1 MSVDVLTVFVSVAII
16 LMLWNIYIS
25 LSKKKDHPENDDNG
39 LADIKASISSQ
50 SSSLEGLIRDVA
62 SFQDPLN
69 KLNRYLSGGT
79 LAGTFGE
86 WSLEAIITDIFPA
99 DKFESNCEVI
109 PGSGQRVEFAIKLP
123 EGLMPIDAKFP
134 SALYDNYMDASSR
147 GEKDS
152 VKAALT
158 AIKRHVISDAKDIK
172 EKYMQAG
179 KTIDLGV
186 MFIPSES
193 LMQLIDSIEDLRK
206 IIFRDSRVLVMG
218 PNSLAAY
225 LISIHMGFR
234 NLALNERAEEI
245 LVEFGNLKKE
255 FENFESST
263 EDLAKKAEAMLK
275 AVDQHETRERQMNRA
290 LKRMEEIGEDTEEK
304 D

>member
-1 MSVDVLTVFVSVAII
+1 MIFDLTTLLIIVVLALVG
-16 LMLWNIYIS
+16 WNVY
-25 LSKKKDHPENDDNG
+25 LSIRKKENKDDESRID
-39 LADIKASISSQ
+39 DIKASLSSQ
-50 SSSLEGLIRDVA
+50 TSSLEGLIRDVA

-79 LAGTFGE
+79 LAGSFGE

-152 VKAALT
+152 VNAALN

-206 IIFRDSRVLVMG
+206 IIFRDSRILVMG

-275 AVDQHETRERQMNRA
+275 AVDKHETRERQMNRA

>member
-1 MSVDVLTVFVSVAII
+1 MIFDLTTLLIIVVLALVG
-16 LMLWNIYIS
+16 WNVY
-25 LSKKKDHPENDDNG
+25 LSIGKKENKDDESRID
-39 LADIKASISSQ
+39 DIKASLSSQ
-50 SSSLEGLIRDVA
+50 TSSLEGLIRDVA

-152 VKAALT
+152 LKAALT

-179 KTIDLGV
+179 QTIDLGV

>member
-1 MSVDVLTVFVSVAII
+1 MNLDLTLILVLVVLALVG
-16 LMLWNIYIS
+16 WNVY
-25 LSKKKDHPENDDNG
+25 LSIGKKENKDDESRID
-39 LADIKASISSQ
+39 DIKASLSSQ
-50 SSSLEGLIRDVA
+50 TSSLEGLIRDVA

-134 SALYDNYMDASSR
+134 SALYDNYIDASSR
-147 GEKDS
+147 GEKES
-152 VKAALT
+152 VNTALT
-158 AIKRHVISDAKDIK
+158 SIKRHVISDAKDIK

-179 KTIDLGV
+179 QTIDLGV

-290 LKRMEEIGEDTEEK
+290 LKRMEEIGEDTEKK

>member
-1 MSVDVLTVFVSVAII
+1 MNFDLTTLLVLALFALVG
-16 LMLWNIYIS
+16 WNVY
-25 LSKKKDHPENDDNG
+25 LSIGKKENKDDESRID
-39 LADIKASISSQ
+39 DIKASLSSQ
-50 SSSLEGLIRDVA
+50 TSSLEGLIRDVA

-134 SALYDNYMDASSR
+134 SALYDNYIDASSR
-147 GEKDS
+147 GEKES
-152 VKAALT
+152 VNTALT
-158 AIKRHVISDAKDIK
+158 SIKRHVISDAKDIK

-179 KTIDLGV
+179 QTIDLGV

-290 LKRMEEIGEDTEEK
+290 LKRMEEIGEDTEKK

>member
-1 MSVDVLTVFVSVAII
+1 MIFDLTTLLIIVVLALVG
-16 LMLWNIYIS
+16 WNVY
-25 LSKKKDHPENDDNG
+25 LSIGKKENNDDESRID
-39 LADIKASISSQ
+39 DIKASLSSQ
-50 SSSLEGLIRDVA
+50 TSSLEGLIRDVA

-152 VKAALT
+152 VNAALT

-206 IIFRDSRVLVMG
+206 IIFRDSRILVMG

-245 LVEFGNLKKE
+245 LVEFGHLKKE

-275 AVDQHETRERQMNRA
+275 AVDKHETRERQMNRA

>member
-1 MSVDVLTVFVSVAII
+1 MIFDLTTLLIIVVLALVG
-16 LMLWNIYIS
+16 WNVY
-25 LSKKKDHPENDDNG
+25 LSIGKKENKDDESRID
-39 LADIKASISSQ
+39 DIKASLSSQ
-50 SSSLEGLIRDVA
+50 TSSLEGLIRDVA

-79 LAGTFGE
+79 LAGSFGE

-109 PGSGQRVEFAIKLP
+109 HGTGQRVEFAIKLP

-134 SALYDNYMDASSR
+134 SALYDNYMDASNR

-152 VKAALT
+152 VNAALT

-206 IIFRDSRVLVMG
+206 IIFRDSRILVMG

-275 AVDQHETRERQMNRA
+275 AVDKHETRERQMNRA

>member
-1 MSVDVLTVFVSVAII
+1 MIFDLTTLLIIVVLALVGWSV
-16 LMLWNIYIS
+16 Y
-25 LSKKKDHPENDDNG
+25 LSIGKKENKDDESRID
-39 LADIKASISSQ
+39 DIKASLSSQ
-50 SSSLEGLIRDVA
+50 TSSLEGLIRDVA

-79 LAGTFGE
+79 LAGSFGE

>member
-1 MSVDVLTVFVSVAII
+1 MFDLTALLVIVVAA
-16 LMLWNIYIS
+16 LVGWNIFLSVRKKGNKEEVSSLNEIKTS
-25 LSKKKDHPENDDNG
+25 LS
-39 LADIKASISSQ
+39 SQ
-50 SSSLEGLIRDVA
+50 TSSLEGLIRDVA

-152 VKAALT
+152 VNTALT
-158 AIKRHVISDAKDIK
+158 SIKRHVISDAKDIK

-206 IIFRDSRVLVMG
+206 IIFRDSRILVMG

-275 AVDQHETRERQMNRA
+275 AVDKHETRERQMNRA

>member
-1 MSVDVLTVFVSVAII
+1 MIFDLTTLLII
-16 LMLWNIYIS
+16 LVLALVGWNVY
-25 LSKKKDHPENDDNG
+25 LSIGKKENKDDESRID
-39 LADIKASISSQ
+39 DIKASLSSQ
-50 SSSLEGLIRDVA
+50 TSSLEGLIRDVA

-123 EGLMPIDAKFP
+123 EGLKPIDAKFP

-179 KTIDLGV
+179 QTIDLGV

>member
-1 MSVDVLTVFVSVAII
+1 MIFDLTTLLIIVVLALVG
-16 LMLWNIYIS
+16 WNVY
-25 LSKKKDHPENDDNG
+25 LSIGKKENKDDESRID
-39 LADIKASISSQ
+39 DIKASLSSQ
-50 SSSLEGLIRDVA
+50 TSSLEGLIRDVA

-79 LAGTFGE
+79 LAGSFGE

-152 VKAALT
+152 VNAALT
-158 AIKRHVISDAKDIK
+158 SIKRHVISDAKDIK

-275 AVDQHETRERQMNRA
+275 AVDKHETRERQMNRA

>member
-1 MSVDVLTVFVSVAII
+1 MELNLTLFLVLALLALVS
-16 LMLWNIYIS
+16 WNIYLTLRKEDNQEDNSKIEDIKTS
-25 LSKKKDHPENDDNG
+25 LST
-39 LADIKASISSQ
+39 Q
-50 SSSLEGLIRDVA
+50 SSSLESLIRDVA
-62 SFQDPLN
+62 SFQDPLS

-79 LAGTFGE
+79 LAGSFGE

-99 DKFESNCEVI
+99 EKFESNCEVI

-152 VKAALT
+152 VNAALT

-206 IIFRDSRVLVMG
+206 IIFRDSRILVMG

-275 AVDQHETRERQMNRA
+275 AVDKHETRERQMNRA

>member
-1 MSVDVLTVFVSVAII
+1 MIFDLTTLLIIVVLALVG
-16 LMLWNIYIS
+16 WNVY
-25 LSKKKDHPENDDNG
+25 LSIGKKENKDDESRID
-39 LADIKASISSQ
+39 DIKASLSSQ
-50 SSSLEGLIRDVA
+50 TSSLEGLIRDVA

-79 LAGTFGE
+79 LAGSFGE

-158 AIKRHVISDAKDIK
+158 AIKRHVVSDAKDIK

-275 AVDQHETRERQMNRA
+275 AVDKHETRERQMNRA

>member
-1 MSVDVLTVFVSVAII
+1 MIFDLTTLLIIVVLALVG
-16 LMLWNIYIS
+16 WNVY
-25 LSKKKDHPENDDNG
+25 LSIGKKENKDDESRID
-39 LADIKASISSQ
+39 DIKASLSSQ
-50 SSSLEGLIRDVA
+50 TSSLEGLIRDVA

-79 LAGTFGE
+79 LAGSFGE

-152 VKAALT
+152 VNAALN

-275 AVDQHETRERQMNRA
+275 AVDKHETRERQMNRA

>member
-1 MSVDVLTVFVSVAII
+1 MIFDLTTLLIIVVLALVG
-16 LMLWNIYIS
+16 WNVYLSIGKKENKDDESRIDDIKTS
-25 LSKKKDHPENDDNG
+25 LS
-39 LADIKASISSQ
+39 SQ
-50 SSSLEGLIRDVA
+50 TSSLEGLIRDVA

-152 VKAALT
+152 VNTALT
-158 AIKRHVISDAKDIK
+158 SIKRHVISDAKDIK

>member
-1 MSVDVLTVFVSVAII
+1 LALLALVG
-16 LMLWNIYIS
+16 WNIYLS
-25 LSKKKDHPENDDNG
+25 LGRRENKQEESRLN
-39 LADIKASISSQ
+39 DIKTSLSSQ

-79 LAGTFGE
+79 LAGSFGE
-86 WSLEAIITDIFPA
+86 WSLEAIITDIFPP
-99 DKFESNCEVI
+99 DKFETNCEI
-109 PGSGQRVEFAIKLP
+109 ITGSGQRVEFAIKLP
-123 EGLMPIDAKFP
+123 DGLLPIDAKFP
-134 SALYDNYMDASSR
+134 SALYDNYIDASNR

-152 VKAALT
+152 VNNART
-158 AIKRHVISDAKDIK
+158 AIKRHVINDAKDIK
-172 EKYMQAG
+172 EKYIQAG

-193 LMQLIDSIEDLRK
+193 LVQLIDSIEDLRK
-206 IIFRDSRVLVMG
+206 TVFRDSRVLVMG

-255 FENFESST
+255 FESFESST
-263 EDLAKKAEAMLK
+263 EDLVKKAEAMVK
-275 AVDQHETRERQMNRA
+275 AVDKHETRERQMNRA
-290 LKRMEEIGEDTEEK
+290 LRKMEEMGEDTKEK

>member
-1 MSVDVLTVFVSVAII
+1 MNLDLTILLVLALLALVG
-16 LMLWNIYIS
+16 WNIYLS
-25 LSKKKDHPENDDNG
+25 LGRRENKQEESRLN
-39 LADIKASISSQ
+39 DIKTSLSSQ

-79 LAGTFGE
+79 LAGSFGE

-99 DKFESNCEVI
+99 NKFETNCEII
-109 PGSGQRVEFAIKLP
+109 PGSGQRVEFAIRLP
-123 EGLMPIDAKFP
+123 EGLLPIDAKFP
-134 SALYDNYMDASSR
+134 SALYDNYVEASDR
-147 GEKDS
+147 GEKES
-152 VKAALT
+152 VNTAIT
-158 AIKRHVISDAKDIK
+158 AIKRHVINDAKDIK
-172 EKYMQAG
+172 EKYIQAG

-206 IIFRDSRVLVMG
+206 TIFRDSRVLVMG

-225 LISIHMGFR
+225 LISIHMAFR
-234 NLALNERAEEI
+234 NIALNERAEEI

-290 LKRMEEIGEDTEEK
+290 LRRMEEIGEDKKKKE
-304 D
+304 

>member
-1 MSVDVLTVFVSVAII
+1 MIFDLTTLLIIVVLALVG
-16 LMLWNIYIS
+16 WNVY
-25 LSKKKDHPENDDNG
+25 LSIGKKENKDDESRID
-39 LADIKASISSQ
+39 DIKASLSSQ
-50 SSSLEGLIRDVA
+50 TSSLEGLIRDVA

-152 VKAALT
+152 VNAALN

-275 AVDQHETRERQMNRA
+275 AVDKHETRERQMNRA

>member
-1 MSVDVLTVFVSVAII
+1 MIFDLTTLLIIVVLALVG
-16 LMLWNIYIS
+16 WNVY
-25 LSKKKDHPENDDNG
+25 LSIGKKENKDDESRID
-39 LADIKASISSQ
+39 DIKASLSSQ
-50 SSSLEGLIRDVA
+50 TSSLEGLIRDVA

-179 KTIDLGV
+179 QTIDLGV

-290 LKRMEEIGEDTEEK
+290 LKRMEEIGEDTEKK

>member
-1 MSVDVLTVFVSVAII
+1 MIFDLTTLLIIVVLALVG
-16 LMLWNIYIS
+16 WNVY
-25 LSKKKDHPENDDNG
+25 LSIGKKENKDDESRID
-39 LADIKASISSQ
+39 DIKASLSSQ
-50 SSSLEGLIRDVA
+50 TSSLEGLIRDVA

-79 LAGTFGE
+79 LAGSFGE

-152 VKAALT
+152 VNAALT

-206 IIFRDSRVLVMG
+206 IIFRDNRVLVMG

-275 AVDQHETRERQMNRA
+275 AVDKHETRERQMNRA

>member
-1 MSVDVLTVFVSVAII
+1 MNLDLTLILVLVVLALVG
-16 LMLWNIYIS
+16 WNIY
-25 LSKKKDHPENDDNG
+25 LSIGKKENKDDESRID
-39 LADIKASISSQ
+39 DIKASLSSQ
-50 SSSLEGLIRDVA
+50 TSSLEGLIRDVA

-79 LAGTFGE
+79 LAGSFGE
-86 WSLEAIITDIFPA
+86 WSLEAIITDIFPE

-134 SALYDNYMDASSR
+134 SALYDNYMDASSG

-152 VKAALT
+152 VNAALT

-275 AVDQHETRERQMNRA
+275 AVDKHETRERQMNRA

>member
-1 MSVDVLTVFVSVAII
+1 MIFDLTTFLIIVVLALVG
-16 LMLWNIYIS
+16 WNVY
-25 LSKKKDHPENDDNG
+25 LSIGKKENKDDESRID
-39 LADIKASISSQ
+39 DIKASLSSQ
-50 SSSLEGLIRDVA
+50 TSSLEGLIRDVA

-152 VKAALT
+152 VNAALT

-275 AVDQHETRERQMNRA
+275 AVDKHETRERQMNRA

>member
-1 MSVDVLTVFVSVAII
+1 MIFDLTTLLIIVVLALVG
-16 LMLWNIYIS
+16 WNVY
-25 LSKKKDHPENDDNG
+25 LSIGKKENKDDESRID
-39 LADIKASISSQ
+39 DIKASLSSQ
-50 SSSLEGLIRDVA
+50 TSSLEGLIRDVA

-193 LMQLIDSIEDLRK
+193 LMQLIDTIEDLRK

>member
-1 MSVDVLTVFVSVAII
+1 MIFDLTTLLIIVVLALVG
-16 LMLWNIYIS
+16 WNVY
-25 LSKKKDHPENDDNG
+25 LSIGKKENKDDESRID
-39 LADIKASISSQ
+39 DIKASLSSQ
-50 SSSLEGLIRDVA
+50 TSSLEGLIRDVA

-79 LAGTFGE
+79 LAGSFGE

-147 GEKDS
+147 REKDS
-152 VKAALT
+152 VNTALT
-158 AIKRHVISDAKDIK
+158 SIKRHVISDAKDIK

>member
-1 MSVDVLTVFVSVAII
+1 MNLDLTILLVLALLALVG
-16 LMLWNIYIS
+16 WNIYLS
-25 LSKKKDHPENDDNG
+25 LGRRENKQEESRLD
-39 LADIKASISSQ
+39 DIKTSLSSQ

-79 LAGTFGE
+79 LAGSFGE
-86 WSLEAIITDIFPA
+86 WSLEAIITDIFPP
-99 DKFESNCEVI
+99 DKFETNCEI
-109 PGSGQRVEFAIKLP
+109 ITGSGQRVEFAIKLP
-123 EGLMPIDAKFP
+123 DGLLPIDAKFP
-134 SALYDNYMDASSR
+134 SALYDNYIDASNR

-152 VKAALT
+152 VNNART
-158 AIKRHVISDAKDIK
+158 AIKRHVINDAKDIK
-172 EKYMQAG
+172 EKYIQAG

-193 LMQLIDSIEDLRK
+193 LVQLIDSIEDLRK
-206 IIFRDSRVLVMG
+206 TVFRDSRVLVMG

-255 FENFESST
+255 FESFESST
-263 EDLAKKAEAMLK
+263 EDLVKKAEAMVK
-275 AVDQHETRERQMNRA
+275 AVDKHETRERQMNRA
-290 LKRMEEIGEDTEEK
+290 LRKMEEMGEDTKEK

>member
-1 MSVDVLTVFVSVAII
+1 MNFDLTTVLVLAVLALVC
-16 LMLWNIYIS
+16 WNIY
-25 LSKKKDHPENDDNG
+25 LSFGRKEGKEEESRLN
-39 LADIKASISSQ
+39 DIKTSLSSQ

-62 SFQDPLN
+62 FFQDPLS

-79 LAGTFGE
+79 LAGSFGE
-86 WSLEAIITDIFPA
+86 WSLEAIIADIFPA
-99 DKFESNCEVI
+99 NKFETNCEII
-109 PGSGQRVEFAIKLP
+109 PGSGQRVEFAIRLP
-123 EGLMPIDAKFP
+123 EGLLPIDAKFP
-134 SALYDNYMDASSR
+134 SALYDNYVEASSR
-147 GEKDS
+147 GEKES
-152 VKAALT
+152 VNTAIT

-172 EKYMQAG
+172 EKYIQAG

-206 IIFRDSRVLVMG
+206 TIFRDSRVLVMG

-225 LISIHMGFR
+225 LISIHMAFR
-234 NLALNERAEEI
+234 NIALNERAEEI

-263 EDLAKKAEAMLK
+263 EDLSKKAEAMLK

-290 LKRMEEIGEDTEEK
+290 LRRMEEIGEDTKRKE
-304 D
+304 

>member
-1 MSVDVLTVFVSVAII
+1 MIFDLTTLLIIVVLALVG
-16 LMLWNIYIS
+16 WNVY
-25 LSKKKDHPENDDNG
+25 LSIGKKENKDDESRID
-39 LADIKASISSQ
+39 DIKASLSSQ
-50 SSSLEGLIRDVA
+50 TSSLEGLIRDVA

-79 LAGTFGE
+79 LAGSFGE

-134 SALYDNYMDASSR
+134 SALYDNYMDASNR

-152 VKAALT
+152 VNAALT

-179 KTIDLGV
+179 KSIDLGV

-206 IIFRDSRVLVMG
+206 IIFRDSRILVMG

-275 AVDQHETRERQMNRA
+275 AVDKHETRERQMNRA

>member
-1 MSVDVLTVFVSVAII
+1 MIFDLTTLLIIVVLALVG
-16 LMLWNIYIS
+16 WNVY
-25 LSKKKDHPENDDNG
+25 LSIGKKENKDDESRID
-39 LADIKASISSQ
+39 DIKASLSSQ
-50 SSSLEGLIRDVA
+50 TSSLEGLIRDVA

-152 VKAALT
+152 VNTALT
-158 AIKRHVISDAKDIK
+158 SIKRHVISDAKDIK

-179 KTIDLGV
+179 QTIDLGV

-290 LKRMEEIGEDTEEK
+290 LKRMEEIGEDTEKK

>member
-1 MSVDVLTVFVSVAII
+1 MNFDLTTLLVFVLLALVG
-16 LMLWNIYIS
+16 WNIY
-25 LSKKKDHPENDDNG
+25 LSIGKKENKDDESRID
-39 LADIKASISSQ
+39 DIKASLSSQ
-50 SSSLEGLIRDVA
+50 TSSLEGLIRDVA
-62 SFQDPLN
+62 SFQDPLS

-79 LAGTFGE
+79 LAGSFGE

-152 VKAALT
+152 VNAALN
-158 AIKRHVISDAKDIK
+158 AIKRHVISDANDIK
-172 EKYMQAG
+172 EKYMQPG

-275 AVDQHETRERQMNRA
+275 AVDKHETRERQMNRA
-290 LKRMEEIGEDTEEK
+290 LKRMEEIGEDTKEK

>member
-1 MSVDVLTVFVSVAII
+1 MIFDLTTLLIIVVLALVG
-16 LMLWNIYIS
+16 WNVY
-25 LSKKKDHPENDDNG
+25 LSIGKKENKDDESRID
-39 LADIKASISSQ
+39 DIKASLSSQ
-50 SSSLEGLIRDVA
+50 TSSLEGLIRDVA

-152 VKAALT
+152 VNVALT

>member
-1 MSVDVLTVFVSVAII
+1 MIFDLTTLLIIVVLALVG
-16 LMLWNIYIS
+16 WNVY
-25 LSKKKDHPENDDNG
+25 LSIGKKENKDDESRID
-39 LADIKASISSQ
+39 DIKASLSSQ
-50 SSSLEGLIRDVA
+50 TSSLEGLIRDVA

-147 GEKDS
+147 GEKES
-152 VKAALT
+152 VNTALT
-158 AIKRHVISDAKDIK
+158 SIKRHVISDAKDIK

-179 KTIDLGV
+179 QTIDLGV

-234 NLALNERAEEI
+234 NLALHERAKEI

>member
-1 MSVDVLTVFVSVAII
+1 MIFDLTTFLIIVVLALVG
-16 LMLWNIYIS
+16 WNVY
-25 LSKKKDHPENDDNG
+25 LSIGKKENKDDESRID
-39 LADIKASISSQ
+39 DIKASLSSQ
-50 SSSLEGLIRDVA
+50 TSSLEGLIRDVA

-152 VKAALT
+152 VNAALT

>member
-1 MSVDVLTVFVSVAII
+1 MNLDLILILVLVVLALVG
-16 LMLWNIYIS
+16 WNVY
-25 LSKKKDHPENDDNG
+25 LSIGKKENKDDESRID
-39 LADIKASISSQ
+39 DIKASLSSQ
-50 SSSLEGLIRDVA
+50 TSSLEGLIRDVA

-134 SALYDNYMDASSR
+134 SALYDNYIDASSR
-147 GEKDS
+147 GEKES
-152 VKAALT
+152 VNTALT
-158 AIKRHVISDAKDIK
+158 SIKRHVISDAKDIK

-179 KTIDLGV
+179 QTIDLGV

>member
-1 MSVDVLTVFVSVAII
+1 MNFDLTTLLVFVLLALVG
-16 LMLWNIYIS
+16 WNIY
-25 LSKKKDHPENDDNG
+25 LSIGKKENKDDESRID
-39 LADIKASISSQ
+39 DIKASLSSQ
-50 SSSLEGLIRDVA
+50 TSSLEGLIRDVA
-62 SFQDPLN
+62 SFQDPLS

-79 LAGTFGE
+79 LAGSFGE

-152 VKAALT
+152 VNAALN
-158 AIKRHVISDAKDIK
+158 AIKRHVISDANDIK
-172 EKYMQAG
+172 EKYMQPG

-275 AVDQHETRERQMNRA
+275 AVDKHETRERQMNRA

>member
-1 MSVDVLTVFVSVAII
+1 MIFDLTTLLIIVVLALVG
-16 LMLWNIYIS
+16 WNVY
-25 LSKKKDHPENDDNG
+25 LSIGKKENKDDESRID
-39 LADIKASISSQ
+39 DIKASLSSQ
-50 SSSLEGLIRDVA
+50 TSSLEGLIRDVA

-152 VKAALT
+152 VNAALT